1 MVAAAL
7 ALNLLVI
14 VTPAAFAQQSAPRTQ
29 GAQLIDRVVAIVN
42 REIITASELA
52 RREKQFVANLTQQG
66 VPIPNRLAL
75 REQVLERMITDRAML
90 QTARETGIRVDDV
103 TLDRSIARIAD
114 KNVCRLAGCAI
125 SWSMRAFHLRR
136 FAKIFARK
144 LFSRDCVSGRSTIS
158 CRSPRQKSIP
168 FLQPKASHYRKQKNS
183 KSPRS

>member
-14 VTPAAFAQQSAPRTQ
+14 VIPAAFAQQSAPRTQ

-90 QTARETGIRVDDV
+90 QT
-103 TLDRSIARIAD
+103 
-114 KNVCRLAGCAI
+114 
-125 SWSMRAFHLRR
+125 
-136 FAKIFARK
+136 
-144 LFSRDCVSGRSTIS
+144 
-158 CRSPRQKSIP
+158 
-168 FLQPKASHYRKQKNS
+168 
-183 KSPRS
+183 